1 MSSSRNPCQETTVR
15 RATRGVRTLSLTGK
29 TIKSLGY
36 IESLDVSS
44 NPSAFMTF
52 CLARESANRVKGHTQ
67 RPFPT
72 KERPPEM
79 LILTPEH
86 GIREECRNLDCLDLD
101 GALEGL
107 GLLCGLGLGLGT
119 HDATTP
125 VALGLLVLLGVTLLD
140 GLDELGKLSLV
151 LGANLGDGADGG
163 GLKVLLVQ
171 IC

>member
-1 MSSSRNPCQETTVR
+1 MCPR
-15 RATRGVRTLSLTGK
+15 
-29 TIKSLGY
+29 I
-36 IESLDVSS
+36 
-44 NPSAFMTF
+44 PSAFMTF

-86 GIREECRNLDCLDLD
+86 GITEECRNLDCLDLD

-107 GLLCGLGLGLGT
+107 SLLGGLGLGLGT
-119 HDATTP
+119 HDAATP

-140 GLDELGKLSLV
+140 GLDELGKLGLV

-163 GLKVLLVQ
+163 GLVELLVQ
-171 IC
+171 ITCVLTLKFRHTFLWTTVPRRALPLMMA